1 MECGGRSGG
10 RARCHAFS
18 RCSQIWVPDVTP
30 YNNMD
35 SIINTLEPSTARVS
49 DSGAVFWSRPGIL
62 DIMCK
67 FSGLV
72 AFPYD
77 RLRCKLELGGWS
89 MSDGFQGLD
98 LHGSGFEVEVAEASL
113 GSSYQEYRIASVEV
127 RA

>member
-1 MECGGRSGG
+1 MVTALGCPLV
-10 RARCHAFS
+10 
-18 RCSQIWVPDVTP
+18 QIWVPDVTP
-30 YNNMD
+30 YNTMD

-49 DSGAVFWSRPGIL
+49 SSGAVFWSRPGIL

-98 LHGSGFEVEVAEASL
+98 LRGRGFEVEVAEASL
-113 GSSYQEYRIASVEV
+113 GSSYQVAAVPAVTMYTATVTV
-127 RA
+127 TML